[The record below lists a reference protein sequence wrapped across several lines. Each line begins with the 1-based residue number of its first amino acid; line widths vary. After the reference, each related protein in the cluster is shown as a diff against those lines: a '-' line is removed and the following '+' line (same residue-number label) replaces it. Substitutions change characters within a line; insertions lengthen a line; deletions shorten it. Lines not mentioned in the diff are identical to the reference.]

1 MTAHNNAKVG
11 DIAKIVLMPGDP
23 LRAKYIAET
32 YLDNVKQFNTIRNM
46 FGYTGY
52 YKNVEVSV
60 MGSGMGIPSMGIY
73 SFELFKYYNVE
84 CIIRIGSSGAY
95 TDKLE
100 LFDVVLAKESWSES
114 TYALVQNNV
123 KDDTISASEEINDVI
138 LKTAS
143 RMKKNITVDRIHTSD
158 VFYRSTG
165 IDECN
170 EFYHNKG
177 CCCVDM
183 ETFALFHN
191 AKLFDRKAACLLT
204 ISDSIVKKQGA
215 TAEERQ
221 IAFNDMIQIAL
232 ESVVS
237 ISEL

>member
-143 RMKKNITVDRIHTSD
+143 RMKKI
-158 VFYRSTG
+158 
-165 IDECN
+165 
-170 EFYHNKG
+170 
-177 CCCVDM
+177 
-183 ETFALFHN
+183 
-191 AKLFDRKAACLLT
+191 
-204 ISDSIVKKQGA
+204 
-215 TAEERQ
+215 
-221 IAFNDMIQIAL
+221 
-232 ESVVS
+232 
-237 ISEL
+237 